1 VTSPCPVCGGPI
13 GPDDG
18 FCEACGAELAPAA
31 VSSGAAGG
39 ALDCPVCAADGREPA
54 GVSPEGYCE
63 FCGRKVPSGRDREEL
78 DVGLAAGVTDR
89 GLRHVRNE
97 DAMALAATRV
107 AGEPV
112 ALAVV
117 CDGVSS
123 APRPD
128 EASLAAV
135 RAAAGSLL
143 PAVRAGDDPAA
154 ASAAA
159 ARAAGRAVG
168 DLVGPAGAPAA
179 TYASAVVDGTGVT
192 VCWLGDSRVY
202 WLAADVS
209 GSRCLT
215 TDDSLAEELVAGG
228 LATVDEA
235 MASPQ
240 AHVITRWLGA
250 DLPEPE
256 PHVARF
262 EPPDNGVVLLCS
274 DGLWNYQPAAT
285 ELAAMALPAALT
297 DALAAAADLVR
308 FAVDAGGADNITTV
322 LMPFPPAWPENSPRS
337 ER

>member
-1 VTSPCPVCGGPI
+1 MTDPCPACGQPI
-13 GPDDG
+13 GPQDG
-18 FCEACGAELAPAA
+18 FCEGCGVELAPAA

-39 ALDCPVCAADGREPA
+39 ALECPACAADGRAPA

-63 FCGRKVPSGRDREEL
+63 FCGRKLPSGRDRAEL
-78 DVGLAAGVTDR
+78 SVGLAAGVTDR
-89 GLRHVRNE
+89 GLRHARNE

-107 AGEPV
+107 SGEPV

-128 EASLAAV
+128 EASLSAVQAAS
-135 RAAAGSLL
+135 GSLL
-143 PAVRAGDDPAA
+143 AAVRAGDDPAA

-168 DLVGPAGAPAA
+168 DLAGPGAPAA

-209 GSRCLT
+209 DSRCLT
-215 TDDSLAEELVAGG
+215 TDDSVAEELVAAG

-262 EPPDNGVVLLCS
+262 EPPDQGVVLLCS

-297 DALAAAADLVR
+297 DPLAAAAALVK
-308 FAVDAGGADNITTV
+308 FALDAGGTDNITTV
-322 LMPFPPAWPENSPRS
+322 LMPFPPAWRETSPRS